1 MNLSV
6 TSYQNTSNFPFSV
19 SHICHRLVDL
29 VKEPEGTGFTD
40 YNHIQL
46 LVKSKY
52 WSADKRAQ
60 WKWDRTILSFLF
72 LIHQTRLRICSSPKC
87 LVKYNIQESPQR
99 TWSHTTLHCLCCK
112 GLPWLRAT
120 SWWVASLFSTGAHVS
135 RCSQVCSTLR
145 QLPANCL
152 PLPTSA
158 CLSALQASPY
168 TPAIQ
173 DTNRTSLRNFKFWV
187 EHLHNLVVQ
196 PKVFQQVVDFLN
208 LANQPIRV
216 LSWILGCSLT
226 HIRPVWFICVL

>member
-99 TWSHTTLHCLCCK
+99 TWSHTTLHWVCCK
-112 GLPWLRAT
+112 GLPWLLAA

-145 QLPANCL
+145 GNYSLPIACRCRLAPASLHCKHPHIHL
-152 PLPTSA
+152 PFRIQTELVWETSNFEWSI
-158 CLSALQASPY
+158 CTIWSSNPRSFNKLLIFSIWP
-168 TPAIQ
+168 I
-173 DTNRTSLRNFKFWV
+173 NR
-187 EHLHNLVVQ
+187 
-196 PKVFQQVVDFLN
+196 
-208 LANQPIRV
+208 
-216 LSWILGCSLT
+216 
-226 HIRPVWFICVL
+226 

>member
-112 GLPWLRAT
+112 GLPWLLAT
-120 SWWVASLFSTGAHVS
+120 SWWVASLFSTGAHLQMQSAQLWKVAATC
-135 RCSQVCSTLR
+135 R
-145 QLPANCL
+145 LPAAADKRL
-152 PLPTSA
+152 PVCTTSI
-158 CLSALQASPY
+158 PIY
-168 TPAIQ
+168 TCHSGYKQ
-173 DTNRTSLRNFKFWV
+173 N
-187 EHLHNLVVQ
+187 
-196 PKVFQQVVDFLN
+196 
-208 LANQPIRV
+208 
-216 LSWILGCSLT
+216 
-226 HIRPVWFICVL
+226 